1 MDHRELA
8 AELFLS
14 DCNCA
19 QAVLEAF
26 SDVTGLEKGFAAK
39 LASSFGGG
47 MGRMREVC
55 GAVSGMLMVAGLLYG
70 YDDPGE
76 NDVNKKAHYRLV
88 QALAGQFREDRQ
100 HYLSGNS
107 EQPALRPQPHA
118 PHSGILQDPSLR
130 PYGHDCGGHSGRLH
144 CGAPGHG
151 AAAMNDFI
159 YNQHDIP
166 KEQYRYGLRA
176 SADVGCGW
184 VATWNALQ
192 ILGYKTDIPALI
204 RYYEW
209 QLPLIHGNTGTSFW
223 GPAVCFRKWGFPV
236 KVVVDTKRF
245 DEAAKNADACILF
258 YHWRNKYRFG
268 AHFVALRN
276 TAGGFVG
283 YNTYRNSTGADNY
296 GSSLADFLRKRK
308 YFGAVLLAINR
319 K

>member
-1 MDHRELA
+1 
-8 AELFLS
+8 
-14 DCNCA
+14 
-19 QAVLEAF
+19 
-26 SDVTGLEKGFAAK
+26 
-39 LASSFGGG
+39 
-47 MGRMREVC
+47 MREVR

-70 YDDPGE
+70 YDAPGE

-88 QALAGQFREDRQ
+88 QNLAGQFREKIGSIICREI
-100 HYLSGNS
+100 LSNPPS
-107 EQPALRPQPHA
+107 DPNPTPRT
-118 PHSGILQDPSLR
+118 SGILQDPSLR

-151 AAAMNDFI
+151 ASAMNDFI

-176 SADVGCGW
+176 SGGRG
-184 VATWNALQ
+184 L
-192 ILGYKTDIPALI
+192 
-204 RYYEW
+204 R
-209 QLPLIHGNTGTSFW
+209 HGSPSGTPCKFW
-223 GPAVCFRKWGFPV
+223 GDKRTSRADPLLRMAAAPDPRQHRHLLLGACGVLPEVGFPV
-236 KVVVDTKRF
+236 KIVVDIKRF

-258 YHWRNKYRFG
+258 YHWRSKCRFG
-268 AHFVALRN
+268 AHFAALHH
-276 TAGGFVG
+276 TEKGFIG